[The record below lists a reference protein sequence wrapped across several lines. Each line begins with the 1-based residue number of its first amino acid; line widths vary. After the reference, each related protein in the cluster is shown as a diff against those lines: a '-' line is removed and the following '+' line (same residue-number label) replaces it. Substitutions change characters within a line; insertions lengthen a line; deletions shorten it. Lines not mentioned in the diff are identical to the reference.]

1 VAGSLTS
8 GAFRVRVDAGQPA
21 VDRYL
26 PVLELEESTR
36 TTFIGYLDVGAFARS
51 AHRGSSWSGSAITR
65 WATRKALF
73 AAGTPQ

>member
-51 AHRGSSWSGSAITR
+51 AHR
-65 WATRKALF
+65 
-73 AAGTPQ
+73 